1 MKHFENPDA
10 TLLNQLFGNPVL
22 AAKCFETMK

>member
-1 MKHFENPDA
+1 MKHFENPDV
-10 TLLNQLFGNPVL
+10 TLNQLFGNPVL